1 MFHGRKR
8 KKVANILTIPA
19 RHATLAPI
27 IFPRYLVFVLLSTG
41 ILIAGI
47 LLLIKGADWLVEG
60 SSSLAKRFGVSDLMI
75 GLTVVAFGTSMP
87 ELLVNIVSS
96 IEGANDIAIGNIVGS
111 NIANILLILGVASVI
126 RNVAVKT
133 STVWNEIPLAFLAV
147 VVLQLMANDSIVDQ
161 YPVSELSRSDGLA
174 FLAFFLIFLW
184 YVSKMRRGEDESEDG
199 VAERSVVVSL
209 GLVAIGLSLLVL
221 GGKLTVDGA
230 INIASLL
237 GVSQALIGLTIV
249 AIGTSLPELV
259 TSVLAAVRKKADIVV
274 GNVVGSNIFNV
285 FWIMGVSATIHP
297 IQLQPALNVDLS
309 VAVLA
314 TVVLFV
320 AVHTGH
326 VPRRI
331 FLFWK
336 QQQAHVIERS
346 DGVIMLLL
354 YAAYLGY
361 LVWRG

>member
-1 MFHGRKR
+1 M
-8 KKVANILTIPA
+8 L
-19 RHATLAPI
+19 LA
-27 IFPRYLVFVLLSTG
+27 LG

-60 SSSLAKRFGVSDLMI
+60 ASSLAKRFGVSDLTI
-75 GLTVVAFGTSMP
+75 SLTVVAFGTSMP

-96 IEGANDIAIGNIVGS
+96 VEGANDIAIGNIVGS
-111 NIANILLILGVASVI
+111 NIANILLILGVASII

-147 VVLQLMANDSIVDQ
+147 VVLQLMANDSIVDH

-184 YVSKMRRGEDESEDG
+184 YVSKMRRTENEAKDDG
-199 VAERSVVVSL
+199 VAKKGAFISL
-209 GLVAIGLSLLVL
+209 GLVVAGLGLLIL

-237 GVSQALIGLTIV
+237 GISQAFIGLTIV

-259 TSVLAAVRKKADIVV
+259 TSVLAAMRNKADIAV
-274 GNVVGSNIFNV
+274 GNIVGSNIFNV
-285 FWIMGVSATIHP
+285 FWIMGVSAVIHP
-297 IQLQPALNVDLS
+297 IQLDPVLNVDLF
-309 VAVLA
+309 VAILA
-314 TVVLFV
+314 TVVLFL

-336 QQQAHVIERS
+336 QRQAHVIERS
-346 DGVIMLLL
+346 DGIIMLLL
-354 YAAYLGY
+354 YFSYVGY